1 MATSKITYI
10 GNLRTQ
16 SVHLRS
22 GKEILTDAPID
33 NQGLGE
39 AFSPSDLLATSLGN
53 CMITIIGIAAKT
65 HGFDVDGTTLEIT
78 KTMAQEPRRVG
89 QIDVVL
95 NFPKNNYSEKE
106 KAIIERSAHT
116 CPVALS
122 LHPDIKQVI
131 TFNY

>member
-95 NFPKNNYSEKE
+95 NFPKNNYNEKE